1 MAKFRPN
8 PRLLGWVIAGLM
20 KALGATLRWRI
31 DDRAGLLRGEAR
43 DEPLLWVCWHNRL
56 LLTPLI
62 FWKCLRHRPAAV
74 LASASGDGDVLAAVY
89 AQFGVKAARGSSSR
103 RGAAGLRACL
113 TLLKRGFDIGITP
126 DGPRGPRYCFQP
138 GLVLLA
144 QQSGARIL
152 PLHFHAHRCWRL
164 KTWDGFIIP
173 WPFSRV
179 DVVFDVLRGVPRS
192 ENDEAFEAERAKLES
207 LMRDGLEFEV

>member
-1 MAKFRPN
+1 MAKFRPP
-8 PRLLGWVIAGLM
+8 PRLLGWLIAGLM
-20 KALGATLRWRI
+20 KTLGATLRWRI
-31 DDRAGLLRGEAR
+31 DDRAGVLRGEAR

-62 FWKCLRHRPAAV
+62 FWKCLRSRPAAV

-89 AQFGVKAARGSSSR
+89 GRFGVEAARGSSSR
-103 RGAAGLRACL
+103 RGAAALRECL
-113 TLLKRGFDIGITP
+113 ALLKRGLDLGITP

-144 QQSGARIL
+144 QQSGARIF
-152 PLHFHAHRCWRL
+152 PLHFRVHRCWRL

-179 DVVFDVLRGVPRS
+179 DVVFDTLRTIPPGG
-192 ENDEAFEAERAKLES
+192 DAAAFEAERVKLETM
-207 LMRDGLEFEV
+207 MRENTQD

>member
-1 MAKFRPN
+1 MAKFRAN
-8 PRLLGWVIAGLM
+8 PRLLGWMIAGLM
-20 KALGATLRWRI
+20 KTLGATLRWRI

-43 DEPLLWVCWHNRL
+43 EEPLLWVCWHNRL

-89 AQFGVKAARGSSSR
+89 ERFGVEAARGSSSR
-103 RGAAGLRACL
+103 RGAAGLRECL
-113 TLLKRGFDIGITP
+113 TLIKRGLDIGITP
-126 DGPRGPRYCFQP
+126 DGPRYSVQP

-144 QQSGARIL
+144 QQSGARVF

-179 DVVFDVLRGVPRS
+179 DVVFDALRAIPRS
-192 ENDEAFEAERAKLES
+192 EDGEVFEAERAKMEA
-207 LMRDGLEFEV
+207 LMRENTHD